1 MPFNKQGPFV
11 DVPSTTKEG
20 KQRLLSLGYPNAQV
34 LTQEG
39 WTNQSV
45 QLQVSG
51 QGNWTLRC
59 AVFIDEARIL
69 MIGGYAGSDNSAW
82 IVNTALPQMVATDAP
97 KIDLSLSSISC
108 ARIRAD
114 HDSDDFH
121 VIAVDGN
128 AKVKYFDM
136 KASLWKAAR
145 GKQRL
150 TKITL
155 RKRPSQL

>member
-82 IVNTALPQMVATDAP
+82 IVNTALPQKHKSMARHTKSPQWCETDCLRGLGVQRQSV
-97 KIDLSLSSISC
+97 IGV
-108 ARIRAD
+108 
-114 HDSDDFH
+114 FH
-121 VIAVDGN
+121 V
-128 AKVKYFDM
+128 
-136 KASLWKAAR
+136 
-145 GKQRL
+145 
-150 TKITL
+150 
-155 RKRPSQL
+155 